1 MNPLASLIAPFE
13 PNTEG
18 IFQIDY
24 DTYAQAPGVRQSTLA
39 DMAQSPAHCKSALE
53 NPKDCTPALKFG
65 RLFHT
70 AIFEPDEFRVGH
82 SHLVKPAGM
91 KFSTKA
97 GIAWLNEHCVLGD
110 WTEDDI
116 LTAKEADDI
125 AGMGKAIRDHDIAG
139 PLTECEGLNE
149 VSAFSFADN
158 WAEIGG
164 VQWDAS
170 NCSLIRKCRPD
181 RICVD
186 SKGRIWV
193 VDLKSCEDARESACA
208 NSAASYGYHRQAAYY
223 LDVLSDLGVNV
234 EGFIHVFVEK
244 KPPYGV
250 NAFRIIDDHIDIGRQ
265 MYRAELAAF
274 AKCQAMGNWPG
285 YTSGI
290 KPLELPHW
298 AVRREEVAV

>member
-1 MNPLASLIAPFE
+1 MNPLASLITPFA

-39 DMAQSPAHCKSALE
+39 DMAQSPAHCKWNAE
-53 NPKDCTPALKFG
+53 HPRDCTAALNFG
-65 RLFHT
+65 RLLHT
-70 AIFEPDEFRVGH
+70 AIFEPELYCNGI
-82 SHLVKPAGM
+82 SHWVKPEGM
-91 KFSTKA
+91 KFSTKE
-97 GIAWLNEHCVLGD
+97 GKAWRDERCQGRFDEN
-110 WTEDDI
+110 DI
-116 LTAKEADDI
+116 LTAKEAADI
-125 AGMGKAIRDHDIAG
+125 KGMADSICSHDIAG

-149 VSAFSFADN
+149 VSAFCWHDEGPDGSFS
-158 WAEIGG
+158 EEP
-164 VQWDAS
+164 
-170 NCSLIRKCRPD
+170 LLRKCRPD

-193 VDLKSCEDARESACA
+193 VDLKSCEDAREIACA

-244 KPPYGV
+244 KPPHGV

-290 KPLELPHW
+290 KPLELPYW
-298 AVRREEVAV
+298 AVRREEVAI